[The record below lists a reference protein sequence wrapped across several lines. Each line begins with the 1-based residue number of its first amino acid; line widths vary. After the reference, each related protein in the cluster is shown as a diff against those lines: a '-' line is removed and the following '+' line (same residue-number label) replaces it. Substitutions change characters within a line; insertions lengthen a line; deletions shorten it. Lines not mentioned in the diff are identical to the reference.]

1 MKHARARAIV
11 GLISISAGLLFA
23 ILPWRW
29 IELTWGVDIDAS
41 SGLVEFLLAA
51 IPLALG
57 TVVLVGAPHC
67 RAVWRAKAKAWITC
81 RSITY

>member
-67 RAVWRAKAKAWITC
+67 SIRSAQHADPTKVWRI
-81 RSITY
+81 R